1 MITVHKYS
9 VPFDDNFSIN
19 MPTGAEILTFQLQ
32 GGGAYIWCKV
42 DTEATPVARNFRLAG
57 TGHPLPIDKDIK
69 HIGTVQLN
77 FLVLHLF
84 EISQTVT

>member
-19 MPTGAEILTFQLQ
+19 MPTGAEVLTFQLQ
-32 GGGAYIWCKV
+32 GGGACVWAKV
-42 DTEATPVARNFRLAG
+42 DTNAPKTARNFRLAG
-57 TGHPLPIDKDIK
+57 TGHPLPIDKDMK
-69 HIGTVQLN
+69 YVGTVQLN

-84 EISQTVT
+84 EIQ